1 MWEYA
6 PLLVSCGE
14 ALIDFL
20 PAGFGAE
27 LGYVPRAGGAPFNLA
42 IALARLAVPS
52 AFLGCIA
59 DDAFGDMLV
68 STLRHN
74 GVDDRYVVRRAAPST
89 LAFVSLA
96 SIGSPEFAFFNRGAA
111 DTLLVPRDVPAAFPA
126 DVAAL
131 CFGSFSLIV
140 EPVGSTLLGLMQ
152 REAGKRC
159 IILDPNIRLHVQPDR
174 ESYRQRLEQAV
185 ACADIVKV
193 SRRDIAALYPDTP
206 YTEIAKQWLAL
217 GPKLV
222 VVTLKESGAA
232 LFRADGLQLTDDGL
246 AIALVDSVGAG
257 DSFLAAFLSVLR
269 RHGALQPAGLMTLA
283 SGVLQETLH
292 FANRA
297 AAIACSRSGGADPPA
312 LFDLTG

>member
-1 MWEYA
+1 M
-6 PLLVSCGE
+6 LVSCGE

-27 LGYVPRAGGAPFNLA
+27 LGYLPRAGGAPFNLA
-42 IALARLAVPS
+42 IALARLSVPS
-52 AFLGCIA
+52 GFLGCIA

-68 STLRHN
+68 STLRLN

-96 SIGSPEFAFFNRGAA
+96 GIGSPEFAFFNRGAA
-111 DTLLVPRDVPAAFPA
+111 DTLLVPRDVPPAFPSS
-126 DVAAL
+126 VEAL

-140 EPVGSTLLGLMQ
+140 EPAGSTLLSLMQ

-159 IILDPNIRLHVQPDR
+159 IVLDPNIRLHVQPER
-174 ESYRQRLEQAV
+174 EPYRRRLEQAV
-185 ACADIVKV
+185 ACADIVKA
-193 SRRDIAALYPDTP
+193 SRRDIMALYPDLAYP
-206 YTEIAKQWLAL
+206 AVAKQWLAL

-222 VVTLKESGAA
+222 VVTLQEAGAA
-232 LFRADGLQLTDDGL
+232 LFRADGLELVDEGM

-269 RHGALQPAGLMTLA
+269 RQDALQPAALMTVA
-283 SGVLQETLH
+283 SSVLQETLH